1 MQPEPQ
7 ATMAPRSRSSST
19 PSPALVPFEE
29 SGSGEPSGD
38 EETLEEEDLEDD
50 AGSGLPSEASGAD
63 DASGKS
69 MLFHFISHNAWFK
82 HC

>member
-7 ATMAPRSRSSST
+7 ATTASPSHSSPA

-38 EETLEEEDLEDD
+38 EETPEEEDLDDD

-82 HC
+82 HF